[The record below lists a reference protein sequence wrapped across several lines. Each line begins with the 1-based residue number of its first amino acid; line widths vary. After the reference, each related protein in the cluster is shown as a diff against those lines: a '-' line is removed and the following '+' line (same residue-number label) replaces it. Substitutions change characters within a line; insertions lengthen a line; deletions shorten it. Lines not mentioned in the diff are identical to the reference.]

1 MNKDDEIREE
11 LSDLWCKE
19 ITGQLKGSEK
29 IRLQNLIE
37 EREFPFP
44 DRKRWLARL
53 RQKEEFDSAIAYR
66 KFLQYKNRKRWQPF
80 CCLWGLDWFGVI
92 GNSYGLSPR

>member
-29 IRLQNLIE
+29 IR
-37 EREFPFP
+37 
-44 DRKRWLARL
+44 
-53 RQKEEFDSAIAYR
+53 
-66 KFLQYKNRKRWQPF
+66 
-80 CCLWGLDWFGVI
+80 CLLYTSDAADE
-92 GNSYGLSPR
+92 L